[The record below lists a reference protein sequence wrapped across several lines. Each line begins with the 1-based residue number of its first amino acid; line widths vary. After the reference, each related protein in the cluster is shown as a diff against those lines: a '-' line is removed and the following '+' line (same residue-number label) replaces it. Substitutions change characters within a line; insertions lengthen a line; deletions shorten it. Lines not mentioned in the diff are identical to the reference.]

1 MNDEPALTE
10 VLVQTAAGEYGL
22 QTELAVA
29 MRGVGRRI
37 CVRPEIVRALAAAE
51 QLKDG
56 YVITT
61 PEQAVE
67 IADLAAQVI
76 DGEKLLA
83 EQVRDALRIPK
94 QMEVALKGAVEAT
107 RARLEKA
114 RQTANGARV
123 AWQAELRRQAA
134 RLEEKR
140 RQEAQEA
147 ARRAAEQAAETGD
160 DAPPP
165 VEVATVE
172 VPRTV
177 SGGTGKMGTQI
188 RLEVVEVVDQ
198 AAVPA
203 QWMYLDKSVARAR
216 FLAAVAEREI
226 AKPVPGES
234 VVWKGVRFSS
244 VEMAVNRR
252 AQ

>member
-1 MNDEPALTE
+1 MNLTTL
-10 VLVQTAAGEYGL
+10 LVDTAAGKYEL
-22 QTELAVA
+22 QNELTVA
-29 MRGVGRRI
+29 MQGVGHRI
-37 CVRPEIVRALAAAE
+37 VGRPEIVRALAATE
-51 QLKDG
+51 FLQEG

-76 DGEKLLA
+76 DGERALA

-107 RARLEKA
+107 KARLEKA

-123 AWQAELRRQAA
+123 AWQAELRRQAVQV
-134 RLEEKR
+134 EEKL

-147 ARRAAEQAAETGD
+147 ARKAAERAAETGD

-165 VEVATVE
+165 VEIAPVE

-216 FLAAVAEREI
+216 FLAAVAEREV
-226 AKPVPGES
+226 AKPAPGES
-234 VVWKGVRFSS
+234 IVWKGVRFSS
-244 VEMAVNRR
+244 VELAVNRR